1 MANAVEG
8 ISRCVWSYKLKGI
21 KMESIV
27 QVAIVV
33 LSTGA
38 FWTYLHNKDK
48 QRQEAHDKLTELLMS
63 EVKKLEGK
71 VDKLLKD
78 KEELL
83 TMISDLKIQL
93 HSNNIVPVVK
103 ATPAKT
109 SRKTNK

>member
-1 MANAVEG
+1 MCIEIAK
-8 ISRCVWSYKLKGI
+8 IKGI

-48 QRQEAHDKLTELLMS
+48 QRQEAHDMLTNLLMS

-71 VDKLLKD
+71 VDKLLRDKD
-78 KEELL
+78 ELL
-83 TMISDLKIQL
+83 SMISDLKIQL

-103 ATPAKT
+103 APAKPVARRN
-109 SRKTNK
+109 SKNPMQGK

>member
-1 MANAVEG
+1 
-8 ISRCVWSYKLKGI
+8 
-21 KMESIV
+21 MESIL
-27 QVAIVV
+27 QVAVVV

-48 QRQEAHDKLTELLMS
+48 QRQQAHDKLTELLMS

-93 HSNNIVPVVK
+93 HTNNITPVVK
-103 ATPAKT
+103 TPAKT
-109 SRKTNK
+109 ARKANK

>member
-1 MANAVEG
+1 VFPG
-8 ISRCVWSYKLKGI
+8 VYGFILKEF

-48 QRQEAHDKLTELLMS
+48 QRQEAHDQLTELLMS

-71 VDKLLKD
+71 VDKLLRD

-103 ATPAKT
+103 PPVKRTRNVK
-109 SRKTNK
+109 

>member
-1 MANAVEG
+1 MD
-8 ISRCVWSYKLKGI
+8 
-21 KMESIV
+21 SIL

-48 QRQEAHDKLTELLMS
+48 QRQQAHDQLTELLMS

-78 KEELL
+78 REELL

-93 HSNNIVPVVK
+93 HKNNITPVVK
-103 ATPAKT
+103 APAKT
-109 SRKTNK
+109 ARRGVKNAT

>member
-1 MANAVEG
+1 
-8 ISRCVWSYKLKGI
+8 
-21 KMESIV
+21 MESIL

-48 QRQEAHDKLTELLMS
+48 QRQQAHDKLTELLMS

-83 TMISDLKIQL
+83 AMISDLKIQL
-93 HSNNIVPVVK
+93 HTNNITPVVK
-103 ATPAKT
+103 TPARSSK
-109 SRKTNK
+109 KGNKNAA

>member
-1 MANAVEG
+1 MDF
-8 ISRCVWSYKLKGI
+8 ILKGI
-21 KMESIV
+21 KMESII
-27 QVAIVV
+27 QMAIVV

-38 FWTYLHNKDK
+38 FWTYLHSKDK
-48 QRQEAHDKLTELLMS
+48 QRQEAHDQLTELLMS

-71 VDKLLKD
+71 VDKLLRD

-103 ATPAKT
+103 TPAKT
-109 SRKTNK
+109 TTRRGAKNAA

>member
-1 MANAVEG
+1 
-8 ISRCVWSYKLKGI
+8 
-21 KMESIV
+21 MESIV

-71 VDKLLKD
+71 VDKLLRDKD
-78 KEELL
+78 ELL

-103 ATPAKT
+103 TSAKPVARRN
-109 SRKTNK
+109 SKNPMQGK

>member
-1 MANAVEG
+1 
-8 ISRCVWSYKLKGI
+8 
-21 KMESIV
+21 MESIV

-71 VDKLLKD
+71 VDKLLRD

-83 TMISDLKIQL
+83 SMISDLKIQL
-93 HSNNIVPVVK
+93 HSNNITPVVK
-103 ATPAKT
+103 PTPARA

>member
-1 MANAVEG
+1 
-8 ISRCVWSYKLKGI
+8 
-21 KMESIV
+21 MESIV

-71 VDKLLKD
+71 VDKLLRD

-103 ATPAKT
+103 APAKT
-109 SRKTNK
+109 TTRRGAKNAA